1 MQAKR
6 PRGTADILPPEVERW
21 HHVENVTRN
30 LCREYNYGEIRIPE
44 FEHTELFLRIGEATD
59 IVQKEMYTFLDR
71 GGRSLTLRPEGTV
84 GVARAYI
91 ENKLYGGV
99 LPVKFYYLGP
109 MFRYER
115 PQAGRGRQFHQFG
128 VELFGSSGPW
138 ADAETILLAV
148 DLFERLGLADLTVQL
163 NSLGCPDCRP
173 SYRQE
178 VLEYYQNYQHQLC
191 GACRERMERNPLR
204 LLDCKEEACRSLLA
218 GAPRA
223 TESLCDAC
231 GTHFEAVQAFL
242 AGAGAALTI
251 EPTLVRGLDYYTR
264 TVYEVVS
271 EDLGAQNSVC
281 GGGRYDG
288 LVEALGGPPTPAVGF
303 ALGLER
309 LLTILKTQ
317 GRMDAAGR
325 PLDVFVV
332 ATGESSRKQ
341 APLLAQRL
349 RRAGYA
355 ADVDFMDRSVK
366 AQMKHADRVGA
377 RAVLVVGD
385 AELAAGQVLIKHM
398 ASGQQDALDLSGL
411 EPGVGAVLGR
421 KEG

>member
-1 MQAKR
+1 
-6 PRGTADILPPEVERW
+6 VES
-21 HHVENVTRN
+21 VTRS
-30 LCREYNYGEIRIPE
+30 LCQEYSYGEIRIPE

-99 LPVKFYYLGP
+99 LPAKFYYLGP

-128 VELFGSSGPW
+128 VELFGAPGPW

-148 DLFERLGLADLTVQL
+148 DLFERLGLAHLTVLL

-173 SYRQE
+173 RYRQQ
-178 VLEYYQNYQHQLC
+178 VLEYYRSFQHQLC
-191 GACRERMERNPLR
+191 SACRERMERNPLR
-204 LLDCKEEACRSLLA
+204 LLDCKEEACRGLLP

-223 TESLCDAC
+223 TDSLCDKC
-231 GTHFEAVQAFL
+231 GVHFEEVRAFL
-242 AGAGAALTI
+242 AGAGASVRV

-271 EDLGAQNSVC
+271 KDLGAQNSVC

-309 LLTILKTQ
+309 LLTILKNQ
-317 GRMDAAGR
+317 GRTATAAR

-349 RRAGYA
+349 RRAGYST
-355 ADVDFMDRSVK
+355 DVDFLDRSVK
-366 AQMKHADRVGA
+366 AQMKQADRVGA
-377 RAVLVVGD
+377 RTVLVVGD
-385 AELAAGQVLIKHM
+385 AELVAGQVLVRHM
-398 ASGQQDALDLSGL
+398 ASGQQEVVDLGEL

>member
-1 MQAKR
+1 
-6 PRGTADILPPEVERW
+6 VES
-21 HHVENVTRN
+21 VTRS
-30 LCREYNYGEIRIPE
+30 LCREYSYGEIRIPE

-99 LPVKFYYLGP
+99 LPAKFYYLGP

-128 VELFGSSGPW
+128 VELFGAPGPW

-148 DLFERLGLADLTVQL
+148 DLFERLGLAHLTVLL

-173 SYRQE
+173 RYRQQ
-178 VLEYYQNYQHQLC
+178 VLEYYRSFQHQLC
-191 GACRERMERNPLR
+191 SACRERMERNPLR
-204 LLDCKEEACRSLLA
+204 LLDCKEEACRGLLP

-223 TESLCDAC
+223 TDSLCDKC
-231 GTHFEAVQAFL
+231 GVHFEEVRAFL
-242 AGAGAALTI
+242 AGAGASVRV

-271 EDLGAQNSVC
+271 KDLGAQNSVC

-309 LLTILKTQ
+309 LLTILKNQ
-317 GRMDAAGR
+317 GRTATAAR

-349 RRAGYA
+349 RRAGYST
-355 ADVDFMDRSVK
+355 DVDFLDRSVK
-366 AQMKHADRVGA
+366 AQMKQADRVGA
-377 RAVLVVGD
+377 RTVLVVGD
-385 AELAAGQVLIKHM
+385 AELVAGQVLVRHM
-398 ASGQQDALDLSGL
+398 ASGQQEVVDLGEL

>member
-1 MQAKR
+1 VQAQK
-6 PRGTADILPPEVERW
+6 PRGTADIFSPEVERW
-21 HHVENVTRN
+21 QHVEGVARN

-44 FEHTELFLRIGEATD
+44 FEHTELFLRIGEVTD

-84 GVARAYI
+84 GVARSFI

-128 VELFGSSGPW
+128 VEVFGASGPW

-148 DLFERLGLADLTVQL
+148 DLFKRLGLTDLAVLL

-173 SYRQE
+173 AYRQQ
-178 VLEYYQNYQHQLC
+178 VLAYYQDYRHQLC
-191 GACRERMERNPLR
+191 RACRERMDRNPLR
-204 LLDCKEEACRSLLA
+204 LLDCKEETCRSLLA
-218 GAPRA
+218 DAPRA
-223 TESLCDAC
+223 TEALCPECDS
-231 GTHFEAVQAFL
+231 HFETVQAFL
-242 AGAGAALTI
+242 AGAGANSRV
-251 EPTLVRGLDYYTR
+251 EPRLVRGLDYYTR

-271 EDLGAQNSVC
+271 KDLGAQNTVC

-309 LLTILKTQ
+309 LLSILKTQ
-317 GRMDAAGR
+317 GRTATAGR

-341 APLLAQRL
+341 APRLAQRL
-349 RRAGYA
+349 RHAGYA
-355 ADVDFMDRSVK
+355 TDVDFLDRSVK
-366 AQMKHADRVGA
+366 AQMKHAGRVGA
-377 RAVLVVGD
+377 RTVLMLGD
-385 AELAAGQVLIKHM
+385 AELATGQVLVRHM
-398 ASGQQDALDLSGL
+398 ASGRQDVLELGDL
-411 EPGVGAVLGR
+411 EPGVAAVLGR
-421 KEG
+421 KDG

>member
-6 PRGTADILPPEVERW
+6 PRGTSDILSPEVERW
-21 HHVENVTRN
+21 QHVESVTRS
-30 LCREYNYGEIRIPE
+30 LCQEYSYGEIRIPE

-99 LPVKFYYLGP
+99 LPAKFYYLGP

-128 VELFGSSGPW
+128 VELFGASGPW

-148 DLFERLGLADLTVQL
+148 DLFERLGLANLTVLL

-173 SYRQE
+173 RYRQQ
-178 VLEYYQNYQHQLC
+178 VLEYYRSFQHQLC
-191 GACRERMERNPLR
+191 SACRERMERNPLR
-204 LLDCKEEACRSLLA
+204 LLDCKEEACRGLLP

-223 TESLCDAC
+223 TDSLCDKC
-231 GTHFEAVQAFL
+231 GVHFEEVRAFL
-242 AGAGAALTI
+242 AGAGASLRV

-271 EDLGAQNSVC
+271 KDLGAQNSVC

-309 LLTILKTQ
+309 LLTILKNQ
-317 GRMDAAGR
+317 GRTATAAR

-349 RRAGYA
+349 RRAGYST
-355 ADVDFMDRSVK
+355 DVDFLDRSVK

-377 RAVLVVGD
+377 RTVLVVGD
-385 AELAAGQVLIKHM
+385 AELVAGQVLVRHM
-398 ASGQQDALDLSGL
+398 ASGQQEVVDLGEL